1 MSSFCTN
8 CGAKLDDKQKF
19 YIDTVLINKILLEEI
34 GIKQID

>member
-19 YIDTVLINKILLEEI
+19 CPSCGTSVGGETKKEE
-34 GIKQID
+34 GGDK